1 MEQDSESRLAVIE
14 LIYLDVVWLRP
25 RLTCASSDP
34 LAFQWLSKYPDK
46 CQNVTFV
53 DIDYPELITKKLEV
67 ISQTP
72 QLRDLLN
79 ASIPIGGRDAAPPA
93 VENRY
98 LALGCDLADIER
110 LEKILNDN
118 IDIQSCSIL
127 CVAEVSITYMDIGA
141 ADSLIRWASRYR
153 DSI

>member
-1 MEQDSESRLAVIE
+1 MPSN
-14 LIYLDVVWLRP
+14 
-25 RLTCASSDP
+25 SDP

-46 CQNVTFV
+46 CRNVTFV
-53 DIDYPELITKKLEV
+53 DIDYPELITRKLEV

-72 QLRDLLN
+72 QLRDLLD
-79 ASIPIGGRDAAPPA
+79 APVTIGGRDGSPPP
-93 VENRY
+93 VDNRY

-110 LEKILNDN
+110 LEKILNEN
-118 IDIQSCSIL
+118 IDIESCSIL
-127 CVAEVSITYMDIGA
+127 CVAEVSITYMGVDD

>member
-1 MEQDSESRLAVIE
+1 MGQDSESRHAVVE
-14 LIYLDVVWLRP
+14 LSYLDVVALP

-34 LAFQWLSKYPDK
+34 LAFQWLSKYPNK

-53 DIDYPELITKKLEV
+53 DIDYPELIMRKLEV

-79 ASIPIGGRDAAPPA
+79 AAVPVGGRDAAPPP
-93 VENRY
+93 VNNRY

-110 LEKILNDN
+110 LEKILNENVDLE
-118 IDIQSCSIL
+118 SCSIL
-127 CVAEVSITYMDIGA
+127 CVAEVSITYMDVGG

>member
-1 MEQDSESRLAVIE
+1 MCGPF
-14 LIYLDVVWLRP
+14 P
-25 RLTCASSDP
+25 RLTCAVHPYSDP

-46 CQNVTFV
+46 CRNVTFV
-53 DIDYPELITKKLEV
+53 DIDYPELITRKLEV

-72 QLRDLLN
+72 QLRDLLH
-79 ASIPIGGRDAAPPA
+79 APTIPIGGRDGAPPL
-93 VENRY
+93 VDNRY

-110 LEKILNDN
+110 LGKILNEN
-118 IDIQSCSIL
+118 IDIERCSIL
-127 CVAEVSITYMDIGA
+127 CVAEVSITYMDVDD

>member
-1 MEQDSESRLAVIE
+1 M
-14 LIYLDVVWLRP
+14 LRGFTTVD
-25 RLTCASSDP
+25 LCLHSDP
-34 LAFQWLSKYPDK
+34 LAFQWLSKYPDM

-53 DIDYPELITKKLEV
+53 DIDYPELITRKLEV

-72 QLRDLLN
+72 QLRDLLD
-79 ASIPIGGRDAAPPA
+79 APVPVGGRDGATFP
-93 VENRY
+93 VDNRY

-110 LEKILNDN
+110 LEKILNEY
-118 IDIQSCSIL
+118 IDIEGCSIL
-127 CVAEVSITYMDIGA
+127 CIAEVSITYMDVGD